1 MIQLLQMPL
10 KLLMM
15 KKQASLICLILT
27 VLICLILRQSRLF
40 QLELEKSLPK
50 RLWGLMSLLLW
61 ILILCLT
68 MLEIPMIFQTVF
80 LLVGLILVLILLL
93 MEKTVMI
100 FLSLMMKKIRTE
112 NIADVKKIQKKQKGR
127 RLFA

>member
-1 MIQLLQMPL
+1 
-10 KLLMM
+10 
-15 KKQASLICLILT
+15 
-27 VLICLILRQSRLF
+27 
-40 QLELEKSLPK
+40 
-50 RLWGLMSLLLW
+50 
-61 ILILCLT
+61 
-68 MLEIPMIFQTVF
+68 MLEIPSIFQTVF

-112 NIADVKKIQKKQKGR
+112 NIADMKKIQKNQKGR